1 MGRESDDLRYTL
13 RYHKLSE
20 DEKYYVGVDTASEAD
35 QAVLSIW
42 MGDGINTTLEM
53 RLDLKELGPHAEIL
67 YIEKIISMMKA
78 AYVQGR
84 AHARENVREALGIVD
99 RSAFGSV
106 AFR

>member
-1 MGRESDDLRYTL
+1 MARESDELRYALRYT
-13 RYHKLSE
+13 KLSE
-20 DEKYYVGVDTASEAD
+20 NEEYYLGVDCATQAD
-35 QAVLSIW
+35 RAILSIW

-53 RLDLKELGPHAEIL
+53 AIDLKELGPHAHIL
-67 YIEKIISMMKA
+67 YVEKIIDMMKA

-84 AHARENVREALGIVD
+84 AHSRENIREALGIVD